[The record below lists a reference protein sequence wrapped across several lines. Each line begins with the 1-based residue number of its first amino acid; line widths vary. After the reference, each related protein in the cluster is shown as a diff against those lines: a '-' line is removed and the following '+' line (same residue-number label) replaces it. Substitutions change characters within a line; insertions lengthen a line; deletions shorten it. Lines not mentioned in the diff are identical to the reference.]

1 LKQPK
6 TIDQNTELELSTDVG
21 PEQGL
26 DTREAGLDTREA
38 EGPWED
44 AGDVEHEEA
53 AGAEDSFAVYLREIG
68 KVPLLT
74 AKQEVEIGRRIEVG
88 QLELLTAL
96 AGIPCAIRSLVEVG
110 NRIRKGEIPAED
122 AIVLPDGAKLGPRE
136 LEPIMRA
143 FARLRRLEGE
153 NARLQ
158 TSLTDDRPTKA
169 TRQSYHKW
177 IAANQVTIRN
187 TVARLPLKPS
197 LLDELLRQT
206 REVAGAGGD
215 VGLPLDELPEL
226 FRRLDEAERA
236 VQLAK
241 REMAEANLRLVI
253 SIAKR
258 YRHSGVS
265 LLDLVQ
271 EGNVGL
277 LKAIDRF
284 QYRRG
289 FKFSTYAT
297 WWIRQAITRAI
308 ADRGRT
314 IRMPVHVV
322 ERLNKISKAQRVLVA
337 QLGREPSP
345 EELARRTRIPAK
357 KVRLILD
364 AARQPTSLES
374 PIGESAVL
382 ADVLSDTAAASP
394 VGDLLAEDLSTQVG
408 QALAGLNPREQE
420 IVRLRFGI
428 GSDESQTLEAVGQ
441 RLGLTRERI
450 RQLEAQALRKLRRSP
465 LETFTQN

>member
-1 LKQPK
+1 MNLLADRQHLNTALKQPK
-6 TIDQNTELELSTDVG
+6 TIDQDMD
-21 PEQGL
+21 L
-26 DTREAGLDTREA
+26 DLATREA
-38 EGPWED
+38 EAPWED
-44 AGDVEHEEA
+44 AGDVEREEA
-53 AGAEDSFAVYLREIG
+53 AGAEDSFAVYLRELG

-74 AKQEVEIGRRIEVG
+74 AKQEVEIGRRIEAG
-88 QLELLTAL
+88 QLEMLTAL
-96 AGIPCAIRSLVEVG
+96 AGIPRAIRSLIEVG
-110 NRIRKGEIPAED
+110 NRIRKGEMPPED
-122 AIVLPDGAKLGPRE
+122 AIVLPDGATLAPRQ

-153 NARLQ
+153 NARLRA
-158 TSLTDDRPTKA
+158 SLTGDRPTRA
-169 TRQSYHKW
+169 TRQNYDKW

-197 LLDELLRQT
+197 LLDELVRQT
-206 REVAGAGGD
+206 REVVGAGGD

-226 FRRLDEAERA
+226 FQRLDEAERS
-236 VQLAK
+236 VRLAK

-271 EGNVGL
+271 EGNLGL

-314 IRMPVHVV
+314 IRVPVHVV
-322 ERLNKISKAQRVLVA
+322 EQLNKISKARRVLVA
-337 QLGREPSP
+337 QLGRDPSP

-382 ADVLSDTAAASP
+382 ADVLPDTAAASP
-394 VGDLLAEDLSTQVG
+394 VGDLLAEDLSSQVG
-408 QALAGLNPREQE
+408 QALGRLNPREQE

-428 GSDESQTLEAVGQ
+428 GSDESQTLEAIGQ

-450 RQLEAQALRKLRRSP
+450 RQLEGQALRKLRRSP
-465 LETFTQN
+465 LEAFSQN

>member
-1 LKQPK
+1 MDL
-6 TIDQNTELELSTDVG
+6 DLSTDVG
-21 PEQGL
+21 PGEGL
-26 DTREAGLDTREA
+26 ATREADA
-38 EGPWED
+38 PWED
-44 AGDVEHEEA
+44 AGDVEKEEA
-53 AGAEDSFAVYLREIG
+53 AGAENSFAVYLREIG

-74 AKQEVEIGRRIEVG
+74 AKQEVEIGRRIEAG
-88 QLELLTAL
+88 QLELLAAL
-96 AGIPCAIRSLVEVG
+96 AGIPRAIRSLIEVG
-110 NRIRKGEIPAED
+110 NRIRKGETPPED
-122 AIVLPDGAKLGPRE
+122 AIVLPDGAKLGPRQ

-143 FARLRRLEGE
+143 FTRLRRLEGE
-153 NARLQ
+153 NARLRA
-158 TSLTDDRPTKA
+158 SLTRDRPSKA
-169 TRQSYHKW
+169 TRQNYDKW

-197 LLDELLRQT
+197 LLDELVRQT

-215 VGLPLDELPEL
+215 VGQPPEELPGL
-226 FRRLDEAERA
+226 FQRLDEAERA
-236 VQLAK
+236 VRLAK

-258 YRHSGVS
+258 YRQSGVS

-271 EGNVGL
+271 EGNLGL

-337 QLGREPSP
+337 QLGRDPSP

-357 KVRLILD
+357 KVRFILD

-382 ADVLSDTAAASP
+382 ADVLADPAVASP
-394 VGDLLAEDLSTQVG
+394 VVDLLAEDLSTQVG
-408 QALAGLNPREQE
+408 QALGRLNPREQE

-450 RQLEAQALRKLRRSP
+450 RQLEVQALRKLRRSP
-465 LETFTQN
+465 LEAFSQN